1 MAREGLNMT
10 VRNLMRLRT
19 RAHLVGVVD
28 EYAVKRI
35 GVASRFDAIP
45 EIQNY
50 LSYASTPSWAMGS

>member
-1 MAREGLNMT
+1 
-10 VRNLMRLRT
+10 
-19 RAHLVGVVD
+19 VD

-45 EIQNY
+45 KTQNS

>member
-1 MAREGLNMT
+1 MT
-10 VRNLMRLRT
+10 VRDLMRLRT